1 MSQSNSIASFDLL
14 VANVVRSVIDATAK
28 PGETAEQTSAR
39 TRVIVLMFESLGARD
54 PIQAMLA
61 AQYIAMRHAL
71 MDAMKDLSDPG
82 VDLKT
87 RTRMRAVTVSMSR
100 SLDAVLNKLQRKKA
114 KTEAPAAEK
123 PAPPAAKAP
132 LAPMPDAP
140 LPDAP
145 ANPLAWTPPSRPA
158 QTLKAAMLGSTTLR
172 APMRPAAMTT
182 G

>member
-28 PGETAEQTSAR
+28 PGETAEQTGAR
-39 TRVIVLMFESLGARD
+39 TRVIVLMFESLGAHD

-132 LAPMPDAP
+132 LPDV
-140 LPDAP
+140 P
-145 ANPLAWTPPSRPA
+145 ASPLAWTPPSRPA

-172 APMRPAAMTT
+172 APARPAAMTT